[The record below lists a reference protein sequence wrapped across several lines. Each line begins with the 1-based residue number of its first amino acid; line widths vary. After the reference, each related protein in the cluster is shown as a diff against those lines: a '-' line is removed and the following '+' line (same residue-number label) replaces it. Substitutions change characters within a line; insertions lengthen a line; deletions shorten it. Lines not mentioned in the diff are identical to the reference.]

1 MKERPLWFYPVGPP
15 KIYIRKVPAI
25 QITQRLNVSS
35 LWGSDMFFSLKCLK
49 KENETFKKQGHLFL
63 ELKDWERLK
72 PPQKMSENSKPF
84 VHCAP
89 SWVYCMFA
97 TLSCCLCTVGVGTGM
112 WCCHHVAECTLQ
124 LSENLSLEQSFPR

>member
-35 LWGSDMFFSLKCLK
+35 LWGSDTFFSLKCLK

-84 VHCAP
+84 VH
-89 SWVYCMFA
+89 
-97 TLSCCLCTVGVGTGM
+97 LCTILGLL
-112 WCCHHVAECTLQ
+112 HVCDSVLGSLHSGCWHWYVV
-124 LSENLSLEQSFPR
+124 LSSCGRMHLTALGEPLS